1 MNLAIRVYDTIQQY
15 HMIDAGDRII
25 VGVSGGADSICLL
38 HVLRELQGRL
48 QVELRA
54 VHVHHGLRETA
65 ERDARYT
72 KACCEAWGIP
82 LRIVYADV
90 RREAAERKQGLEETG
105 REIRYAV
112 MKEECGVWKEQAR
125 KETEKEAEKKTE
137 KETRK
142 GPDAGRFRIAVAHH
156 REDCAE
162 TVLLNLCRGSSLS
175 GLAGIRGAREE
186 IIRPLIDCSRQ
197 DIEEYLRKRGIAWC
211 TDETNADPGYTR
223 NYLRGVILP
232 GLKEHVNSKTAE
244 HICRTAE
251 DLQEAEDFL
260 QQETQKARMACLCAD
275 TEEVYSRQRLL
286 GLHPYLRRRV
296 LYAALQDAA
305 GGARD
310 LTFSQVEEMEKLLE
324 GTGTSSVDLPGG
336 RQARMV
342 YDRFRITGRQEDN
355 GREDGDGAP
364 LPMTPEAYAARV
376 FAFDGDLT
384 KIPRGAYT
392 KWFDYD
398 KIGQFPTFRTRQQG
412 DRMAV
417 AAEAHKKL
425 TRIMVD
431 RKIPA
436 ALRAG
441 IVLPAAGHEILWMP
455 GGPVHRE
462 YLITEG
468 TRTVLELRLRGNGFD
483 DGGKEWTRRSQC

>member
-1 MNLAIRVYDTIQQY
+1 MNLEQRVYDTIRQH
-15 HMIDAGDRII
+15 HMIDAGDHII

-48 QVELRA
+48 QMELRA

-65 ERDARYT
+65 ERDALYT

-82 LRIVYADV
+82 LRTVYADV
-90 RREAAERKQGLEETG
+90 RKEAAGRKQGLEETG
-105 REIRYAV
+105 RDIRYAV
-112 MKEECGVWKEQAR
+112 MREECGSWREQ
-125 KETEKEAEKKTE
+125 TEKGTEAATE
-137 KETRK
+137 NPAAP
-142 GPDAGRFRIAVAHH
+142 GGFRIAVAHH

-175 GLAGIRGAREE
+175 GLAGIRGTRGQ
-186 IIRPLIDCSRQ
+186 IIRPLIGCSRR
-197 DIEEYLRKRGIAWC
+197 DIESYLRERDIAWC
-211 TDETNADPGYTR
+211 TDETNADLGYTR

-232 GLKEHVNSKTAE
+232 GLREHVNGQTAE
-244 HICRTAE
+244 HICRTAQ

-260 QQETQKARMACLCAD
+260 EQETQRARSACLCGEG
-275 TEEVYSRQRLL
+275 EETYSRRELL

-296 LYAALQDAA
+296 LYAALREAA

-310 LTFSQVEEMEKLLE
+310 LTFSQVEEMERLLE
-324 GTGTSSVDLPGG
+324 GTGTASVDLPGNL
-336 RQARMV
+336 QARMV
-342 YDRFRITGRQEDN
+342 YDRFRIAGRQEQG
-355 GREDGDGAP
+355 GRENEDGTG

-376 FAFDGDLT
+376 FPFAGDLS

-398 KIGQFPTFRTRQQG
+398 KIGQFPTFRTRRQG
-412 DRMAV
+412 DRMAI
-417 AAEAHKKL
+417 AADAHKKL
-425 TRIMVD
+425 ARIMVD

-436 ALRAG
+436 ALRER
-441 IVLPAAGHEILWMP
+441 IVLPAAGREILWVP

-462 YLITEG
+462 YRITEG
-468 TRTVLELRLRGNGFD
+468 TETVLELTLHRDAAVPEEQDGFSGRGQSASPEQ
-483 DGGKEWTRRSQC
+483 K